1 MRLTCPNCGARYEV
15 PDEVIPPGGR
25 DVQCSNCGDTW
36 FQQHPEGAPISEH
49 AAEAPTVADEPAKHP
64 EPGAAEASPDEAAE
78 DFPAESVW
86 GDEDVPDPTPPPSRP
101 SVDPAV
107 AEILRQEAAREQ
119 AARAA
124 QAAAGIE
131 TQPDLGL
138 RPPAHPTDERGRQA
152 RTRIERLRGT
162 AAAASA
168 MEQAGADQHAAID
181 PTSRRNLLPDIE
193 EINSSLT
200 AFDLPEEPEEPAFAE
215 EPETP
220 VRRGGFRSGFRLAVL
235 VFLLGTTLY
244 LLAPMIA
251 AQIPAAEAPLTQY
264 VQAVDATRL
273 WLDTQVSA
281 AMTWVTET
289 ATPAAG
295 EGN

>member
-15 PDEVIPPGGR
+15 PDEVIPPEGR

-36 FQQHPEGAPISEH
+36 FQQHPAAAAPLPDETATSP
-49 AAEAPTVADEPAKHP
+49 AEAHETP
-64 EPGAAEASPDEAAE
+64 EPESAGMSAE
-78 DFPAESVW
+78 DEGDSTFESDW
-86 GDEDVPDPTPPPSRP
+86 GDEDEPDPAPPQRP
-101 SVDPAV
+101 HVDPAV

-124 QAAAGIE
+124 GGIE

-138 RPPAHPTDERGRQA
+138 RPPAREEAERGRQA
-152 RTRIERLRGT
+152 RARIERLRGGP
-162 AAAASA
+162 ASA
-168 MEQAGADQHAAID
+168 GAHEEAGKDLHPGID
-181 PTSRRNLLPDIE
+181 PSTRRNLLPDIE

-200 AFDLPEEPEEPAFAE
+200 AFDPPEIPEESALAEAPDAPA
-215 EPETP
+215 P
-220 VRRGGFRSGFRLAVL
+220 RGGFRSGFRLAVL
-235 VFLLGTTLY
+235 VFLLGTTIY

-251 AQIPAAEAPLTQY
+251 AQIPAAEAPLSYY
-264 VQAVDATRL
+264 VQAVDAARV
-273 WLDTQVSA
+273 WLDTQVRA
-281 AMTWVTET
+281 AMGWVTEA

>member
-36 FQQHPEGAPISEH
+36 FQQHPEGAPISEDE
-49 AAEAPTVADEPAKHP
+49 AAAPAAVHETPEHP
-64 EPGAAEASPDEAAE
+64 EPDAAEVPPEE
-78 DFPAESVW
+78 TEEYPAESVW
-86 GDEDVPDPTPPPSRP
+86 GDDEEPEPAPPRRP
-101 SVDPAV
+101 GMDPAV
-107 AEILRQEAAREQ
+107 ADILRQEAAREQ

-124 QAAAGIE
+124 QATAGIE

-138 RPPAHPTDERGRQA
+138 RPPADEQDERGRQA

-162 AAAASA
+162 PASVSA
-168 MEQAGADQHAAID
+168 EEQAGADQHAAID
-181 PTSRRNLLPDIE
+181 PSSRRNLLPDIE

-200 AFDLPEEPEEPAFAE
+200 AFDPPEEPEEPAFAE
-215 EPETP
+215 EPEAP
-220 VRRGGFRSGFRLAVL
+220 VQRSGFRSGFRLAVL
-235 VFLLGTTLY
+235 IFLLGTTIY

-251 AQIPAAEAPLTQY
+251 NQIPAAEAPLMQY
-264 VQAVDATRL
+264 VQVVDTARL
-273 WLDTQVSA
+273 WLDAQVSA
-281 AMTWVTET
+281 AMGWVTE
-289 ATPAAG
+289 AASPAAG

>member
-36 FQQHPEGAPISEH
+36 FQQHPEETSRPDNAEAGPAVEH
-49 AAEAPTVADEPAKHP
+49 EAAEHSEP
-64 EPGAAEASPDEAAE
+64 EAAEAS
-78 DFPAESVW
+78 
-86 GDEDVPDPTPPPSRP
+86 DEDDEEDAFEDEWADEDEDEPAPPQRQG
-101 SVDPAV
+101 VDPAV

-138 RPPAHPTDERGRQA
+138 RPPVHEEDERGRQA
-152 RTRIERLRGT
+152 RTRIERLRG
-162 AAAASA
+162 APAAASA
-168 MEQAGADQHAAID
+168 EAQADADLHAGID
-181 PTSRRNLLPDIE
+181 PSSRRNLLPDIE

-200 AFDLPEEPEEPAFAE
+200 AFDISEEPEEPAFAE
-215 EPETP
+215 EPEAP
-220 VRRGGFRSGFRLAVL
+220 ARRSGFRSGFRLAVL
-235 VFLLGTTLY
+235 VFLLGTTIY

-251 AQIPAAEAPLTQY
+251 AQFPAAEAPLTQY
-264 VQAVDATRL
+264 VQTVDAARI
-273 WLDTQVSA
+273 WLDTKVSA
-281 AMTWVTET
+281 AMGWVTE
-289 ATPAAG
+289 AASPEAG

>member
-36 FQQHPEGAPISEH
+36 FQQHP
-49 AAEAPTVADEPAKHP
+49 AAEARP
-64 EPGAAEASPDEAAE
+64 EPSDETPAPAAQATGHRAAAAAAAAEEETEEGP
-78 DFPAESVW
+78 FESVW
-86 GDEDVPDPTPPPSRP
+86 GDEEEPAPAPPPRP

-138 RPPAHPTDERGRQA
+138 RPPAHVEDERGRQA
-152 RTRIERLRGT
+152 RARIERLRGSPT
-162 AAAASA
+162 PARDA
-168 MEQAGADQHAAID
+168 ERKPADPHAAID
-181 PTSRRNLLPDIE
+181 PSSRSNLLPDIE

-200 AFDLPEEPEEPAFAE
+200 AFDLPEEPETPELPEEPAAPDRRSGFA
-215 EPETP
+215 
-220 VRRGGFRSGFRLAVL
+220 SGFRLAVL
-235 VFLLGTTLY
+235 IFLLGTTLY

-251 AQIPAAEAPLTQY
+251 AQIPAAEAPLSHY
-264 VQAVDATRL
+264 VQAVDSARL
-273 WLDTQVSA
+273 WLNGQVSA
-281 AMTWVTET
+281 AMQWITEA
-289 ATPAAG
+289 ATPPSG
-295 EGN
+295 TGN